1 MAIVVVG
8 VGNANF
14 RDMDRLDGHGAMLYS
29 NLSGK
34 NAEADIVQFV
44 SFNKYKDDAINFER

>member
-1 MAIVVVG
+1 MAIVIVG

>member
-1 MAIVVVG
+1 MAIVIVG

-14 RDMDRLDGHGAMLYS
+14 RSMDSLEGHGAMLHS
-29 NLSGK
+29 TLSGK

>member
-1 MAIVVVG
+1 MAIVIVG

-14 RDMDRLDGHGAMLYS
+14 RSMERLDGDDALLRS

-34 NAEADIVQFV
+34 TAEADIVQFV
-44 SFNKYKDDAINFER
+44 PFN